1 MGNYWKCPN
10 CSKVNEGDFCSCGYV
25 KSRFDKYIDEE
36 TDTAP
41 QINNV
46 SGSGKSRK
54 IIVTIAVIF
63 AIVMG
68 ANYLITG
75 SFRLGGSKVDGTY
88 LKTYGVNNYESERYI
103 LKNGKYEFYLYGH
116 MTASG
121 TYKYDRDNKTV
132 TIRNE
137 NNGVEIVFYYGE
149 DSDGD
154 VYLARELSG
163 GRWDICYKY
172 K

>member
-103 LKNGKYEFYLYGH
+103 LKNCKYERN
-116 MTASG
+116 MT
-121 TYKYDRDNKTV
+121 
-132 TIRNE
+132 
-137 NNGVEIVFYYGE
+137 
-149 DSDGD
+149 
-154 VYLARELSG
+154 L
-163 GRWDICYKY
+163 
-172 K
+172 